1 MEKDTRKHTGDRPE
15 SDRKSLVRDTDF
27 RIVAEDAPV
36 MLWLTN
42 AEGKVVFTNSKWM
55 KFVGSPPGEPVG
67 GDAWIKA
74 LHPDDL
80 TSCMSTFEE
89 AFSAHQSFEMEY
101 RLRRADGQYRYV
113 LDTGEPYISKA
124 GKFAGFI
131 GSSTDITDRK
141 NHENQL
147 RLSQLELTQH
157 NREMQLINELNSYL
171 QVCRSLEET
180 HSIVAH
186 YAGKIFSDD
195 EGILYLFNEERAS
208 VEAVA
213 QWGNLKYFSSGAMS
227 PDDCWA
233 LRQGKVH
240 VVDGVD
246 DVIVCKHIAGGSK
259 QGYVCAPAI
268 AQGEMIGVLSVTLGR
283 EDGLG
288 GTGIV
293 RRSLESRARLISM
306 AADNLAMALVSL
318 KLREALRERSL
329 RDPLTR
335 LFNRRYLEETL
346 IRELSNCKRT
356 NKHLGV
362 IMLDI
367 DHFKKYND
375 THGHDVGDFVLVEIA
390 EIVRSKL
397 RAADVPCR
405 YGGEELA
412 LIMPGATK
420 EIAVARA
427 QALRK
432 AIEGHEFVCKG
443 KNLASVTVSMGV
455 ADFPTDGDSAP
466 VLLKAA
472 DTALYQAKESG
483 RNRVM
488 AAVRPAPAADASSGP
503 ITADMDG
510 TAESYSSNHHS

>member
-1 MEKDTRKHTGDRPE
+1 MDEDVNASTSQRPD
-15 SDRKSLVRDTDF
+15 SDRQPLAPDTDF

-42 AEGKVVFTNSKWM
+42 AEGKVVFTNSKWL
-55 KFVGSPPGEPVG
+55 KFVGGPTGDPVG

-80 TSCMSTFEE
+80 ESCMRIFQE
-89 AFSAHQSFEMEY
+89 AFAAHQAFEMEY

-113 LDTGEPYISKA
+113 LDTGEPYISKE

-186 YAGKIFSDD
+186 YARKIFADCA
-195 EGILYLFNEERAS
+195 GALYLFDES
-208 VEAVA
+208 HSTVEAVA
-213 QWGNLKYFSSGAMS
+213 EWGDVACFSSGPMS

-240 VVDGVD
+240 VVDGSE
-246 DVIVCKHIAGGSK
+246 DVIVCKHITEGSNL
-259 QGYVCAPAI
+259 GYVCAPAI

-283 EDGLG
+283 GEGGDAAGL
-288 GTGIV
+288 V
-293 RRSLESRARLISM
+293 RRSVESRPRLISM

-318 KLREALRERSL
+318 KLREALRERSV
-329 RDPLTR
+329 RDPLTH

-346 IRELSNCKRT
+346 VRELSNCKRT
-356 NKHLGV
+356 EKPLSV
-362 IMLDI
+362 IMVDI

-375 THGHDVGDFVLVEIA
+375 THGHDVGDFVLVQIA
-390 EIVRSKL
+390 EIVRSRL
-397 RAADVPCR
+397 RSADVPCR

-412 LIMPGATK
+412 LVMPGATT
-420 EIAVARA
+420 EVAVSRA
-427 QALRK
+427 DSVRK
-432 AIEGHEFVCKG
+432 AIESHEFICNG
-443 KNLASVTVSMGV
+443 KRLEGVTVSMGV
-455 ADFPTDGDSAP
+455 ADYPTHGAMAAT
-466 VLLKAA
+466 LLKAA

-483 RNRVM
+483 RNRVT
-488 AAVRPAPAADASSGP
+488 AARSS
-503 ITADMDG
+503 AL
-510 TAESYSSNHHS
+510 